1 MDLSQIILEKRN
13 AKVETHLIQ
22 YAPVWII
29 DQKITPSDESVLFD
43 AVFQH
48 NQYGWVRRRY
58 RYDAYNDVLYYKG
71 EVKLSESEVL
81 AIQEKEPYL
90 VSTVADIPNAY
101 GG

>member
-1 MDLSQIILEKRN
+1 MDISQIILEKRD
-13 AKVETHLIQ
+13 AKVQTHLMQ

-29 DQKITPSDESVLFD
+29 DQNVSPSDETVLFD

-71 EVKLSESEVL
+71 QVVLVESEVL
-81 AIQEKEPYL
+81 AIQEHEPFL
-90 VSTVADIPNAY
+90 VPTIADIPNAY

>member
-1 MDLSQIILEKRN
+1 MDISQIILEKRN
-13 AKVETHLIQ
+13 TKVESHLIQ

-29 DQKITPSDESVLFD
+29 DQNVSPSDETVLFD

-48 NQYGWVRRRY
+48 NQYDWVRRRY

-81 AIQEKEPYL
+81 AIQEQDPFL
-90 VSTVADIPNAY
+90 VSTVANIPNAY